1 MADMFVQNEMCII
14 ACQND
19 AMAMGAR
26 KAFFEL
32 NQLMERDAWLRMPLT
47 VCDGVAK
54 AGQVWVR
61 EGILAATVICPP
73 LMGHAM
79 TLMANSIRAGAQPAE
94 RTVVPATSF
103 PNIEDLQTK
112 RVAHSAGKSK

>member
-1 MADMFVQNEMCII
+1 
-14 ACQND
+14 
-19 AMAMGAR
+19 
-26 KAFFEL
+26 
-32 NQLMERDAWLRMPLT
+32 
-47 VCDGVAK
+47 
-54 AGQVWVR
+54 
-61 EGILAATVICPP
+61 
-73 LMGHAM
+73 MGHAM